1 LVVIIWYIIYIKK
14 QEKNKSNI
22 GREKEELRGQLYSF
36 KITPFFQATAG
47 VPDFSRDAQKNFIE
61 NRLKRT
67 RSDQINYDVDYN
79 KKETIKLW
87 KQGDYDTPVFRG
99 EVKFPKHLRKE
110 NLQIEDVNYKFGD
123 FK

>member
-1 LVVIIWYIIYIKK
+1 MVVIIWYIIYIKK
-14 QEKNKSNI
+14 QEKNKFSI
-22 GREKEELRGQLYSF
+22 GREKEELRGQSFSYS
-36 KITPFFQATAG
+36 ITPFFQATAS

-67 RSDQINYDVDYN
+67 RSDQINYDFDYN

-87 KQGDYDTPVFRG
+87 KQGDYNTPVFKG